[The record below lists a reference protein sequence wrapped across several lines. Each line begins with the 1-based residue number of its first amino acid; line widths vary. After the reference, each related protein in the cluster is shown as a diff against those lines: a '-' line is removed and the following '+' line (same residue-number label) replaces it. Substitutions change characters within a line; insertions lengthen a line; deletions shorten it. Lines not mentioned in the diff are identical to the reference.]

1 MGNLLGIYE
10 YLQPNG
16 KWYVGA
22 TPRRSLLD
30 RLNDHLRPGD
40 RHPIANP
47 NEIVWTVIPEGG
59 KSARI
64 AESIRSREIAVQIG

>member
-30 RLNDHLRPGD
+30 RLNDHLRLGD
-40 RHPIANP
+40 RHPIVNP
-47 NEIVWTVIPEGG
+47 NEIVWTVTPEGG
-59 KSARI
+59 KVARI
-64 AESIRSREIAVQIG
+64 AESITAHQIAAQIG